1 MKKMTGVGPETKL
14 AHGPTL
20 GPIMCY
26 NIIILRKLMKT
37 AIQPLF
43 KWTGSK
49 QRMLTQ
55 YAPYFFP
62 KQEVTRFLDLFAGGL
77 TNSLWVYENYPQ
89 AEYVLNDFNGEL
101 TQLYEVVA
109 SDTDGVVATW
119 RECVSKWLQL
129 GKEERKAYYYEL
141 RDIYCLEYESHNS
154 TYLSGLLMFMMQV
167 NFNGMWKAYKKCN
180 ERYSTPPGTCT
191 QGVKF
196 FSEEKV
202 YRVAEFL
209 KQATILTGDFASVEY
224 QPGDWLYAD
233 PPYRDSTVLYQGGFT
248 EEDQV
253 RLANYLTSSGCMFSY
268 SNKDILDGFYDRHFP
283 GCSIIEMGAK
293 YTAGRGTSTID
304 VKEVLVTNYESVG
317 TGVLPI

>member
-1 MKKMTGVGPETKL
+1 
-14 AHGPTL
+14 
-20 GPIMCY
+20 
-26 NIIILRKLMKT
+26 MKT

-101 TQLYEVVA
+101 TQLYEVVS

-119 RECVSKWLQL
+119 RECVGKWLQL
-129 GKEERKAYYYEL
+129 GKEERKEYYYEL

-191 QGVKF
+191 QGAKF

-233 PPYRDSTVLYQGGFT
+233 PPYRDSIVLYQGGFT

-283 GCSIIEMGAK
+283 GCSIIEMDAK

>member
-1 MKKMTGVGPETKL
+1 
-14 AHGPTL
+14 
-20 GPIMCY
+20 
-26 NIIILRKLMKT
+26 MKT

-62 KQEVTRFLDLFAGGL
+62 KQEFTRFVDLFAGGL

-233 PPYRDSTVLYQGGFT
+233 PPYRDSIVLYQGGFT

-283 GCSIIEMGAK
+283 GCSIIEMDAK